1 MDTLDKIIKL
11 SPAPEVQA
19 TKGRVLAVGTFD
31 GVHTGHRAVLETV
44 LREAQ
49 ANSMQPAVMTFD
61 RHPLLVIAPDRAP
74 SMLSLP
80 EQRDKLL
87 KEFVGEV
94 FTLHFNEKV
103 AAITTKKWMQWLN
116 RSLNVQTLIVGYD
129 NTFGSDGITMEVS
142 DYVELGRQTGI
153 KIIEAP
159 YVDNVSS
166 SHIRK
171 ATSEGNVKL
180 SARLLGRPFSLT
192 GTVVR
197 GHHIGSSLGYP
208 TANIATRPGM
218 QIPGK
223 GVYAAKAIHPD
234 GTVYNG
240 TVNIG
245 SRPTVS
251 DSGNITIEA
260 HLHNFSGSL
269 YGLDL
274 TLEFFDKIRDEKK
287 FNSLDELA
295 LAIAADKELTSQ
307 ILSTHDNEKQS

>member
-1 MDTLDKIIKL
+1 MNTLDKIIKL
-11 SPAPEVQA
+11 SPEPSLPSSE
-19 TKGRVLAVGTFD
+19 GRVLAVGTFD
-31 GVHTGHRAVLETV
+31 GVHIGHHAVLETV
-44 LREAQ
+44 LSEAT
-49 ANSMQPAVMTFD
+49 AHSLKPAVMTFD

-74 SMLSLP
+74 DMLSLP
-80 EQRDKLL
+80 EHRLSLL
-87 KEFVGEV
+87 KEFVSEV
-94 FTLHFNEKV
+94 FTLHFNEQV
-103 AAITTKKWMQWLN
+103 AAITTKDWMRWLN

-171 ATSEGNVKL
+171 ATSQGNVKL
-180 SARLLGRPFSLT
+180 SAQLLGRPFSLT

-197 GHHIGSSLGYP
+197 GHHIGTSLGWP
-208 TANIATRPGM
+208 TANIVIRPGM
-218 QIPGK
+218 QIPGN

-234 GTVYNG
+234 GTIYDS

-251 DSGNITIEA
+251 DSGNVTIEA

-274 TLEFFDKIRDEKK
+274 TLEFYDKIRDEKK

-295 LAIAADKELTSQ
+295 QAIAADKELTTSL
-307 ILSTHDNEKQS
+307 LSTRDNEQQS